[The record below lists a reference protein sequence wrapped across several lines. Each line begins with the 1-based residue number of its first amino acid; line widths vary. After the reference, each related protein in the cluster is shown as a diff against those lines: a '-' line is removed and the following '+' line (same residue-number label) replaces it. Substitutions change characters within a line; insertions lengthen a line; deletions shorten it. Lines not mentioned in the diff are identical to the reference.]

1 MQTARANNIRAP
13 FNLTNGTVIEII
25 CPPPPTRPTSTVIP
39 VVELNETTTVVANET
54 DVIFNSTEIIETT
67 NVSTT
72 EVGQFFNATEINETT
87 KATTAAT
94 N

>member
-25 CPPPPTRPTSTVIP
+25 CPPPPTRLTSTAIP
-39 VVELNETTTVVANET
+39 VVELNETTTVANET
-54 DVIFNSTEIIETT
+54 GAIFNSTEIIETT